1 MGKNIPTFKQFKRM
15 DEQYMDR
22 GLESRPE
29 YTPEGKLRQSSRK
42 TLAIF
47 VMNDGGVQ
55 IDCVSA
61 NDIASYS
68 QSLDPTL
75 TDHMKSINFVEYDG
89 DLEDGRI
96 SIDPSS
102 GRVFAD
108 GEASLVDDSDPTV
121 KMLQNQAGGNS
132 NNGMAM

>member
-61 NDIASYS
+61 NDITSYS

-121 KMLQNQAGGNS
+121 KMLQNQASGNS

>member
-1 MGKNIPTFKQFKRM
+1 MKKNVKTFKQFERM
-15 DEQYMDR
+15 DEQY
-22 GLESRPE
+22 
-29 YTPEGKLRQSSRK
+29 TEGDSSNTK

-75 TDHMKSINFVEYDG
+75 TNHMKSINFVEYDG
-89 DLEDGRI
+89 YFEDGRI

-102 GRVFAD
+102 GEVFAD
-108 GEASLVDDSDPTV
+108 GEASLVDDSDRTV
-121 KMLQNQAGGNS
+121 KMLQNQADRNS
-132 NNGMAM
+132 NNGMARKRSI